1 MSSKSKYKSVR
12 KGVEEL
18 RNQAMNQTAAKP
30 EDPFADFDRYQ
41 DRIAQEAAKLRTESE
56 TAGAKA
62 RDEATRMLENPPQ
75 GLTNAQRDN
84 YRNQHQSQVQRDLS
98 NYNRMLQ
105 GQQSVKGVRGGA
117 TQNAQMALQ
126 RMAQDA
132 TSDFERNLF
141 DLDQQTALKKLA
153 AQFSA
158 LQGGAA
164 ENALTN
170 QTAWDKIMGYLQNQ
184 NQRRLAQRADDFFY
198 KL

>member
-1 MSSKSKYKSVR
+1 MASSIYGSPKMSKKQYKSAYESLS
-12 KGVEEL
+12 KKQSE
-18 RNQAMNQTAAKP
+18 
-30 EDPFADFDRYQ
+30 EDPFADYNKYQ
-41 DRIAQEAAKLRTESE
+41 DRIAQEAARLRTEAEQS
-56 TAGAKA
+56 GAKA
-62 RDEATRMLENPPQ
+62 REQATQMINNPPE
-75 GLTNAQRDN
+75 GLTQKEKEN
-84 YRNQHQSQVQRDLS
+84 YRNQHQSQIQRDLS

-117 TQNAQMALQ
+117 TQNAQMQLQ
-126 RMAQDA
+126 RMARDA
-132 TSDFERNLF
+132 TGDFERNLF

-158 LQGGAA
+158 MQGGAA

-184 NQRRLAQRADDFFY
+184 NQRKLAQRADDFFY